1 MTNRST
7 GILPPEVATERRGDN
22 PAATASEAAKR
33 REALKEKDKL
43 RKREE
48 RARDKQ
54 QAEVHDAMS
63 KAETLQDFWAE
74 SLKTADLPKIAAW
87 RERQER
93 VLDTLHFLDENL
105 NGTYDVSQDDT
116 ECYVSIEEGDED
128 LRQDIAEHGI
138 CAVTV
143 IGLLGKFWQQPE
155 LLEKLT
161 KPGDATSIAALYGII
176 TAVPDIRVHQWDAFV
191 AKHRSK
197 NAPLYTPAAS
207 YISLRCARCGAPP
220 TSVPVE
226 LAAAYQASRE
236 YLCMNCLQK
245 AAKIR
250 EFARDSRS
258 PEHAIFDSFGRV
270 KDQ

>member
-54 QAEVHDAMS
+54 QAEVHDAMW

-74 SLKTADLPKIAAW
+74 SLKTADPAKLAAW

-105 NGTYDVSQDDT
+105 NGTYDVSPNDA

-128 LRQDIAEHGI
+128 LKKDIAEHGI

-143 IGLLGKFWQQPE
+143 IGLLGKFWQQP
-155 LLEKLT
+155 KL
-161 KPGDATSIAALYGII
+161 
-176 TAVPDIRVHQWDAFV
+176 
-191 AKHRSK
+191 
-197 NAPLYTPAAS
+197 
-207 YISLRCARCGAPP
+207 
-220 TSVPVE
+220 
-226 LAAAYQASRE
+226 
-236 YLCMNCLQK
+236 
-245 AAKIR
+245 
-250 EFARDSRS
+250 
-258 PEHAIFDSFGRV
+258 
-270 KDQ
+270 